1 MVKAF
6 ALVSLLLT
14 FSVQAADVR
23 VALVS
28 RTVFNM
34 PLWMAQEKGYLK
46 AEGIDAT
53 LEILNNAEKINEDL
67 RSGRA
72 QVALATPESVVL
84 DAYRGGSL
92 RIIGGNAERLPHFI
106 ITQPRIKS
114 LRELKGAKFGVLS
127 LQEGTTYLVHE
138 LARQIGLGK
147 GDYEVLAVGGAP
159 TRWKL
164 LQAGKIDA
172 GLQPF
177 PLSYEAEDAGFNNL
191 GPISNFVRDYLFTSI
206 NVDRNWSERNRDT
219 TKAFMRAMKRGQ
231 AAIAAEP
238 AEAVAVAAKELNTS
252 AALAKRALDDTAKL
266 KILSEDL
273 SVNEAAL
280 AGVFETL
287 KSARLLPAESKF
299 ELGRI
304 VDASYLK

>member
-1 MVKAF
+1 M
-6 ALVSLLLT
+6 ALP
-14 FSVQAADVR
+14 AAAAEVR

-34 PLWMAQEKGYLK
+34 PLWMAQQKGYLK
-46 AEGIDAT
+46 EAGIDAA
-53 LEILNNAEKINEDL
+53 LEILNNAEKINQDL

-72 QVALATPESVVL
+72 QVALATPESVIL
-84 DAYRGGSL
+84 DAYRGGTL

-106 ITQPRIKS
+106 ITRPGIKS

-138 LARQIGLGK
+138 LARQVGLKPGE
-147 GDYEVLAVGGAP
+147 YEVLAVGGAP

-191 GPISNFVRDYLFTSI
+191 GPISHFVSQYLFTSI
-206 NVDRNWSERNRDT
+206 NVDNSWASRNRDT
-219 TKAFMRAMKRGQ
+219 VAAFMRAMKRGQ
-231 AAIAAEP
+231 AAIGEDPQQAA
-238 AEAVAVAAKELNTS
+238 AVAAKELNTS
-252 AALAKRALDDTAKL
+252 VALAQRALGDTARL
-266 KILSEDL
+266 KILSQDL
-273 SVNEAAL
+273 SVSEPAL
-280 AGVFETL
+280 QGVFETL
-287 KSARLLPAESKF
+287 KSAGLLPAEAKF
-299 ELGRI
+299 DSSRI
-304 VDASYLK
+304 VDSSYLK